1 MSDSIDQS
9 SVNAITGYDAEQRF
23 DFLVAE
29 VIANGELWVLT
40 DELGSVMLNTDDED
54 CVPVWPGRAFA
65 EQWATDEW
73 SECEPLAIPLKEW
86 NFRWTPGLEE
96 DGFAVVVFPM
106 AGEAEQDGLV
116 VSPEE
121 LDRALTKA
129 LKASRG

>member
-9 SVNAITGYDAEQRF
+9 LVNVVASYDAEQRF
-23 DFLVAE
+23 EYLISE
-29 VIANGELWVLT
+29 VIANGEIWVLT
-40 DELGSVMLNTDDED
+40 DDLGSVMLNTDDED
-54 CVPVWPGRAFA
+54 CVPVWPGREFA

-73 SECEPLAIPLKEW
+73 SECEPLAISLKQW

-96 DGFAVVVFPM
+96 DGFAIVVFPL
-106 AGEAEQDGLV
+106 AGEADQDGLV

-121 LDRALTKA
+121 LDRTLTKA